1 MRLLRRM
8 YRCLRRGWTGC
19 TNDQVRGERQRW
31 RRGLCR
37 DVMRFFVRE
46 FGRADN
52 DGGAE
57 NNEYYGS
64 LDTDPSND
72 NEI

>member
-1 MRLLRRM
+1 M
-8 YRCLRRGWTGC
+8 
-19 TNDQVRGERQRW
+19 
-31 RRGLCR
+31 CR